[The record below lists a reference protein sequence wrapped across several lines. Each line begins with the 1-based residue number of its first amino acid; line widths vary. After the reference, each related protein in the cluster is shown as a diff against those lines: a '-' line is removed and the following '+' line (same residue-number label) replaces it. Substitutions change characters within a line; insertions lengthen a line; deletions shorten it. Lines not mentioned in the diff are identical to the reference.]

1 MSCISHTIIERKNRL
16 PVDLPSIVQFTL
28 GPGEATDID
37 SILADGW
44 SVYGVDIDRDH
55 ALFVWC
61 QGGIDPK
68 DAPFLYA
75 DQFEKAERVA
85 VVPLADFVRVGEA
98 LPLPDRLGML
108 YSTGRSGSTLASR
121 IFAELPGVISLSEP
135 DVIIGPVY
143 HRFHRRENE
152 LIPIYRAGLGFLS
165 AAFGSHDDVFVLKPR
180 SEAIFGINALSKA
193 APRAHAAFLYRD
205 VLGYVASI
213 HRFVQRVGLDP
224 TDTVTSPELDR
235 VWHQV
240 TGATPLDVVAGRY
253 GLTGDVYFEELS
265 SIFWLLRI
273 EEFQAARRSGHRI
286 EPVHYDDL
294 NADRLAQTAR
304 LLEAC
309 GIDPARAPQ
318 AMAAFERDAH
328 RGGFG
333 ANAKKAVDMDEASTA
348 RTEAVISRLGIPDLK
363 SDRL

>member
-1 MSCISHTIIERKNRL
+1 MSCISHTILEREKRL
-16 PVDLPSIVQFTL
+16 PVDRPSIEHFTL

-37 SILADGW
+37 SLLADGW
-44 SVYGVDIDRDH
+44 SVYGVDIERDH

-61 QGGIDPK
+61 EGGIDPK

-75 DQFEKAERVA
+75 DQFQKAERVA
-85 VVPLADFVRVGEA
+85 IVSLADFVRVGKA

-143 HRFHRRENE
+143 HRFLRPESE
-152 LIPIYRAGLGFLS
+152 LIPIYRAGLGFLA
-165 AAFGSHDDVFVLKPR
+165 AAFGSPKDVLVLKPR
-180 SEAIFGINALSKA
+180 SEAIFGIDALSRA
-193 APRAHAAFLYRD
+193 APQAHAAFLYRD
-205 VLGYVASI
+205 VRGYVASI

-224 TDTVTSPELDR
+224 ADIVASPDLDR

-240 TGATPLDVVAGRY
+240 TGATPLDVMQGRF
-253 GLTGDVYFEELS
+253 GLTDDVFFEELS

-273 EEFQAARRSGHRI
+273 EEFQAAQRAGHSI

-294 NADRLAQTAR
+294 NADRLNETAR
-304 LLEAC
+304 LLAAC
-309 GIDPARAPQ
+309 GIDPARASQ
-318 AMAAFERDAH
+318 ALAAFERDAH
-328 RGGFG
+328 RGGVG
-333 ANAKKAVDMDEASTA
+333 ANAKKAVDMDETSRA
-348 RTEAVISRLGIPDLK
+348 RMETVISRLGIADLK